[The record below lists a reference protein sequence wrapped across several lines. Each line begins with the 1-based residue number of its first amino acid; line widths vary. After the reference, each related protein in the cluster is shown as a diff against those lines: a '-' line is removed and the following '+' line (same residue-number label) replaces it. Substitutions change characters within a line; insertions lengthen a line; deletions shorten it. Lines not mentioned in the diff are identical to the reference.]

1 MPVPSSSQLGD
12 VLLLLE
18 DIIDT
23 IADSTPDQQFSD
35 QLLAKL
41 TSAFDVDA
49 GWIQLQEPKDDEIR
63 LLAHVGMSSEAA
75 MAACQLT
82 SEGGPLSG
90 VLQKGQ
96 TRVSPGK
103 STTIERTSLN
113 LTEPGCRFYAAA
125 PLKARAQ
132 IIGTIGLCSNI
143 RSRFTVERLRLLSLV
158 GAYAGIAIES
168 IYRLSQRNEEE
179 IGAQFVSDVSEK
191 QEFLDALSHEL
202 QTPLTALIAS
212 TGLLIEELQK
222 NPQGTQ
228 IRLAQN
234 IARSASSLQN
244 RLTELID
251 LSRAKTTRF
260 QIKKKPST
268 SRIWCRKLPKRY
280 HHWSPQKDRHC
291 P

>member
-41 TSAFDVDA
+41 TSAFVLDA